1 MARPKKPTAI
11 KKIEGNR
18 SKREIKPDVVSPDD
32 LIKPAHLTPLAQL
45 CWDEIVR
52 HQVRGVYKATDAIVI
67 GALAEEMATHRF
79 VTAFMYH
86 AASKTGSPSNA
97 GLVST
102 GSTGQE
108 TISVYRKLQNETFN
122 NILKGAARLGL
133 DPVSRPN
140 LANPMLDPAANN
152 DGVE

>member
-18 SKREIKPDVVSPDD
+18 SKRAIKPDVASTDELTRPDHLSP
-32 LIKPAHLTPLAQL
+32 AAQTV
-45 CWDEIVR
+45 WDEIVR

-67 GALAEEMATHRF
+67 AALAEEIATHRQA
-79 VTAFMYH
+79 TADVYQH
-86 AASKTGSPSNA
+86 GVVAK
-97 GLVST
+97 
-102 GSTGQE
+102 GSTGQD
-108 TISVYRKLQNETFN
+108 TISVHRKLQNETFN

-140 LANPMLDPAANN
+140 LANPMANPAAND